1 MRPDRISRVRVGSNA
16 PGGGGLARMPPVIDL
31 LVSVADLDEV
41 PAALAGGADVVDLKA
56 PPDGSLGAP
65 EPALLEAVAASLRR
79 AAGRPG
85 AGRRLS
91 VALGDA
97 SLPPAGPGPGT
108 YALAAR
114 ACALAGADYVKIGL
128 RGEMTDGA
136 AAGLVAAL
144 ARAVRAVSPRT
155 RVIAAGFA
163 DASEAGG
170 VGPERLVP
178 IAVAGGADGLLVDTA
193 RKDGRR
199 LLDWLAPDA
208 LARLAAAARR
218 RGLLVGLAGSL
229 RVDDLPVVAAAGPDL
244 VGVRGAACAGGRRDG
259 RVDAGRVARLRAALA
274 RGGVPSAARF
284 IP

>member
-1 MRPDRISRVRVGSNA
+1 
-16 PGGGGLARMPPVIDL
+16 MPPVIDL
-31 LVSVADLDEV
+31 LVSVADADEV

-56 PPDGSLGAP
+56 PRDGSLGAP
-65 EPALLEAVAASLRR
+65 EPALLEAVAASVRR
-79 AAGRPG
+79 AGARP
-85 AGRRLS
+85 RLS

-144 ARAVRAVSPRT
+144 VRAARAVSPRT

-170 VGPERLVP
+170 VGPERLLP

-199 LLDWLAPDA
+199 LLDCLPPNA

-218 RGLLVGLAGSL
+218 HDLLVGLAGSL
-229 RVDDLPVVAAAGPDL
+229 RIDDLPVVAAAGPDL
-244 VGVRGAACAGGRRDG
+244 IGVRGAACAGGRRDG
-259 RVDAGRVARLRAALA
+259 RVDPDRVARLRAALA
-274 RGGVPSAARF
+274 RGGAPSAARLS
-284 IP
+284 P